1 MQPSSRLLSRSVFRL
16 SASNARARLAL
27 RVAPVLSQ
35 QHTLGTRTMSTVTTH
50 PSLSPVSTASE
61 LLMWS

>member
-16 SASNARARLAL
+16 SASNARARLPL
-27 RVAPVLSQ
+27 KVAPVLSQ
-35 QHTLGTRTMSTVTTH
+35 QHTRARTMSTVTTH